1 MLINFKDKIIFVRPT
16 KVASSTVQLYLFNI
30 MKNDEVLDLGNI
42 LISNDT
48 LLISDLLVE
57 ENSKKSKHQLNFYED
72 SFKRGYH
79 YTYDEIK
86 KKLSI
91 DISNFTIV
99 TAIRNP
105 YDHALSRYLYEPV
118 LYENFKKLGLKQFL
132 DIKKY
137 IRGFIFSKIPLNEYF
152 FHLYL
157 KYAYQ
162 PYYLYFYS
170 NGKDMSKI
178 KIKLENLKEDLEEF
192 AQNHNYI
199 NLGSKFKN
207 LKIRKGVHYNYS
219 QNVKKLYSERNR
231 YLIEKMYGDF
241 IKDNDYTFPG

>member
-1 MLINFKDKIIFVRPT
+1 MLINFKDKIIFIRPT
-16 KVASSTVQLYLFNI
+16 KVASSTVQSYLFNI

-42 LISNDT
+42 LISNNT

-57 ENSKKSKHQLNFYED
+57 DNSKKSKHQKNFYED

-79 YTYDEIK
+79 YTYDEI

-105 YDHALSRYLYEPV
+105 YDHALSRYLYEHV
-118 LYENFKKLGLKQFL
+118 LYKNFKKLGLKSFL

-137 IRGFIFSKIPLNEYF
+137 IRGFIFSKIPHNEYF
-152 FHLYL
+152 FYLYL
-157 KYAYQ
+157 KFAYQ

-199 NLGSKFKN
+199 SLEAI
-207 LKIRKGVHYNYS
+207 LKI
-219 QNVKKLYSERNR
+219 
-231 YLIEKMYGDF
+231 
-241 IKDNDYTFPG
+241 